1 MPGMSAP
8 ERVPGATSGWVD
20 GAPLAFRALAVR
32 AVRLCRVAIGFAYF
46 GVGIW
51 LLGTLL
57 VPIVT
62 LPARLRGLPPD
73 AVSRRAQRAAH
84 YFFRSFIGWME
95 HVVRVGEVEWVNA
108 EALARGPRL
117 IVANHPSLID
127 TPLLGA
133 KLPQADF
140 LVGPEWMRNGWMR
153 RAIRAAGYLSAEDGA
168 EVVRLAAERLR
179 AGRTVVVYPEG
190 SRSPAEGLRRFQRGA
205 AHIALE
211 AGCDILP
218 VLLHVTPRV
227 LMKGQPWTSYPSENP
242 VWRIE
247 VGEPIRPPAGGG
259 GEGRPLAARR
269 LTRVLEDH
277 FGERWQRGRS

>member
-1 MPGMSAP
+1 MPGMSTP
-8 ERVPGATSGWVD
+8 ERIPGATSGWVD

-32 AVRLCRVAIGFAYF
+32 GVRLCRVAIGFAYF

-51 LLGTLL
+51 LLGSVVLPL
-57 VPIVT
+57 VT
-62 LPARLRGLPPD
+62 LPARLRGLPAD
-73 AVSRRAQRAAH
+73 ATSRRAQRVAH
-84 YFFRSFIGWME
+84 YFFRSFVAWME
-95 HVVRVGEVEWVNA
+95 HVVRVGDVEWVGE
-108 EALARGPRL
+108 EALARGNLL

-127 TPLLGA
+127 TPLLAA

-140 LVGPEWMRNGWMR
+140 IVGPEWMRNGFMR
-153 RAIRAAGYLSAEDGA
+153 RAIEAAGYLHAADGA
-168 EVVRLAAERLR
+168 DVVRQAVERLR

-190 SRSPAEGLRRFQRGA
+190 SRTPAGGLRPFQRGA
-205 AHIALE
+205 AHIALA

-277 FGERWQRGRS
+277 FGERWERGRS